1 MVIQF
6 SDIEAA
12 AEKYGLRLTCYGDCY
27 DTKGNNPDKYL
38 TYAYFTNDHNRRR
51 KKYKEILA
59 RYHMERTE
67 FGRDSFR
74 ATTLYSLEV
83 EGIKTND
90 KKPFGGIF
98 EGIVSEL

>member
-1 MVIQF
+1 MIVQF

-12 AEKYGLRLTCYGDCY
+12 AEKYGLRLTSYGDCF
-27 DTKGNNPDKYL
+27 DTKSNNPDKYL
-38 TYAYFTNDHNRRR
+38 AYAYFTNEYNRRR
-51 KKYKEILA
+51 KKYKLLLA
-59 RYHMERTE
+59 RYYMERTE
-67 FGRDSFR
+67 PGRDSFR

-98 EGIVSEL
+98 EGIASEI

>member
-1 MVIQF
+1 MIVTY

-12 AEKYGLRLTCYGDCY
+12 AEKYGLRLACYGDCA
-27 DTKGNNPDKYL
+27 DTKNDNPDKYL
-38 TYAYFTNDHNRRR
+38 AYAYFTNEHNRRR

-59 RYHMERTE
+59 RYYMERTE
-67 FGRDSFR
+67 PGRDSFR

-83 EGIKTND
+83 EGLKTND

-98 EGIVSEL
+98 KGITK